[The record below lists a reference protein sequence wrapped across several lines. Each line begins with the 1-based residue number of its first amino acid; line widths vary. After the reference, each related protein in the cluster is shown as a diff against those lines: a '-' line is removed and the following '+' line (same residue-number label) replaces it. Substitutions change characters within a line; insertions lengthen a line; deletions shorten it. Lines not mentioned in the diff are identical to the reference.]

1 MTTASNAQSIT
12 PESNRRSVMSAP
24 AGIEFWFCACTNHQ
38 RRAVT
43 SYFRPEDIIAERVLL
58 CGITSLS

>member
-24 AGIEFWFCACTNHQ
+24 AGIEFWFCACTNHP
-38 RRAVT
+38 RRAVP
-43 SYFRPEDIIAERVLL
+43 SYFGLEDIIAERVLL